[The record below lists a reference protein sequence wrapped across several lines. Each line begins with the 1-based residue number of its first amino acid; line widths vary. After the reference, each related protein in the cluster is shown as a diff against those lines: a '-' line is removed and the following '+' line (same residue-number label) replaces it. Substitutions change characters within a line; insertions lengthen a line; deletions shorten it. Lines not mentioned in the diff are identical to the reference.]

1 MRFLLSKVQHL
12 VRVYLVPT
20 FLLGREKAV
29 AAAFTPLIVGG
40 LLSVFGY
47 HVPLPIVEQV
57 VLGLITS
64 FTVHQTVNT

>member
-12 VRVYLVPT
+12 VRVCIVPT

-29 AAAFTPLIVGG
+29 AAALTPAIVGG
-40 LLSVFGY
+40 LLSVFGF

-57 VLGLITS
+57 LLGLITAV
-64 FTVHQTVNT
+64 TVHQTVNT

>member
-1 MRFLLSKVQHL
+1 MKFLLSKVQHL
-12 VRVYLVPT
+12 VRVYLIPT
-20 FLLGREKAV
+20 FLLGKEKAV
-29 AAAFTPLIVGG
+29 AAALTPAIVGG

-57 VLGLITS
+57 VLGLITA